1 MHEPYDFGIILRDLR
16 KSKGYTQKRLADMLG
31 LSVTAVSKYE
41 INQSSPPLETLRA
54 ISNIFNVS
62 IDELLGTEQRGK
74 LSTTGLSEEQTD
86 IVRKLIASF
95 RNNSSAQDRHPRP
108 DGSPRPRRTRAEV
121 SRNRSHIRFPHQASQ
136 ISTCGCD
143 TAKHRR

>member
-54 ISNIFNVS
+54 IS
-62 IDELLGTEQRGK
+62 
-74 LSTTGLSEEQTD
+74 TGLSEEQTD

-95 RNNSSAQDRHPRP
+95 RNNSSKNKKL
-108 DGSPRPRRTRAEV
+108 SPESCQLLGEIV
-121 SRNRSHIRFPHQASQ
+121 EELS
-136 ISTCGCD
+136 
-143 TAKHRR
+143 K

>member
-86 IVRKLIASF
+86 IVKKLIASF
-95 RNNSSAQDRHPRP
+95 RNNSSKNKKL
-108 DGSPRPRRTRAEV
+108 SPESCQLLGEIV
-121 SRNRSHIRFPHQASQ
+121 EELS
-136 ISTCGCD
+136 
-143 TAKHRR
+143 K

>member
-16 KSKGYTQKRLADMLG
+16 KSKGYTQKRLADMP
-31 LSVTAVSKYE
+31 VTAVSKYE

-74 LSTTGLSEEQTD
+74 LSTTGLSEEQSD
-86 IVRKLIASF
+86 IVRKLIAAF
-95 RNNSSAQDRHPRP
+95 RNNSSKNKKL
-108 DGSPRPRRTRAEV
+108 SPESCQLLGEIV
-121 SRNRSHIRFPHQASQ
+121 EELS
-136 ISTCGCD
+136 
-143 TAKHRR
+143 K

>member
-54 ISNIFNVS
+54 ISNI
-62 IDELLGTEQRGK
+62 LR
-74 LSTTGLSEEQTD
+74 LSKHF
-86 IVRKLIASF
+86 VPF
-95 RNNSSAQDRHPRP
+95 
-108 DGSPRPRRTRAEV
+108 
-121 SRNRSHIRFPHQASQ
+121 Q
-136 ISTCGCD
+136 ISSMFLLMNCWELSSVANSLLQG
-143 TAKHRR
+143 